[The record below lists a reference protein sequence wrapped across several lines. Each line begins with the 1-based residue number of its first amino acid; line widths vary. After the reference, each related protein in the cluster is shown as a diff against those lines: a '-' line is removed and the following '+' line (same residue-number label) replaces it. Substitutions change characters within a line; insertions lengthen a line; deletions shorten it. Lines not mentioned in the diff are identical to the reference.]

1 VQSAIAT
8 RATALTMMLCLLA
21 ATGVAQT
28 PQAKIER
35 TIDSL
40 FAEYTN
46 TPGVAIAVV
55 RNGEISFLKG
65 YGVANLEYQTPI
77 TPRTVFNIASVSK
90 QFTAFAIY
98 LLERQ
103 GRLSLEDDIRKYVPE
118 VPDHGAPIRIRHLLA
133 HTSGLRDQAALMA
146 LAGWQPGDVATT
158 EQIVRLVSR
167 QNALNFRTGTAFGY
181 SNTGYTLLAEAVAR
195 ITGMSFS
202 EYTRVN
208 IFEPLGM
215 RSTVFYDDFHRV
227 LDRNRAYSY
236 ARVNGEFVK
245 RELNYSNPGSSD
257 LMTTAEDLVRWV
269 RNFDHPVVGDARLIS
284 DFNRISV
291 LDNGGPVIWSASP
304 GDTTYHAKG
313 QLHYRYNGLGVIS
326 HGGHTGGFRAT
337 LTRFPDDDLAI
348 ITLSNNEHYTM
359 MAKVFPI
366 VDMYLSS
373 RFTASAPAGN
383 APAPRNTPSVP
394 ARVDSRLSDFVGDYG
409 SEELAT
415 RYQVQ
420 VRHGKLLLTHP
431 RLRDVELTPSVEA
444 DKFTG
449 TSTFPFELKF
459 LRRGPA
465 VTGFEITNFGA
476 RDVRFERRE

>member
-1 VQSAIAT
+1 MFRQGARETMRLCEWHTKFQLKWRVVIGGSRARSVGARMDGNGAAAIAAFERLCPSDT
-8 RATALTMMLCLLA
+8 SRFHLRRSDKVYPRIRIDAIAGVHASPSRCTLHRRLIAPSMLVMTLCGLA
-21 ATGVAQT
+21 ASGVAQ
-28 PQAKIER
+28 PPPERIER

-46 TPGVAIAVV
+46 TPGVAVAVV

-103 GRLSLEDDIRKYVPE
+103 GRLSLEDDIRKFVPE

-133 HTSGLRDQAALMA
+133 HTSGLRDQAALLA
-146 LAGWQPGDVATT
+146 LAGWQTEDVTTT

-167 QNALNFRTGTAFGY
+167 QKALNFRTGTAFGY
-181 SNTGYTLLAEAVAR
+181 SNTGYTLLAEAIAR

-202 EYTRVN
+202 QYTRIN

-215 RSTVFYDDFHRV
+215 RSTVFHDDFHRV

-236 ARVNGEFVK
+236 ERVNGDFVK
-245 RELNYSNPGSSD
+245 RDLHYSNPGASG
-257 LMTTAEDLVRWV
+257 LMTTAEDLVRWL
-269 RNFDHPVVGDARLIS
+269 RNFDRPVVGDARLIS

-291 LDNGGPVIWSASP
+291 LDNGEPVVWSASP

-326 HGGHTGGFRAT
+326 HGGHDAGFRAT
-337 LTRFPDDDLAI
+337 LTRFPENDLAI
-348 ITLSNNEHYTM
+348 VALSNNEHYTM
-359 MAKVFPI
+359 MAKVLPI
-366 VDMYLSS
+366 ADLYLSG
-373 RFTASAPAGN
+373 R
-383 APAPRNTPSVP
+383 
-394 ARVDSRLSDFVGDYG
+394 
-409 SEELAT
+409 
-415 RYQVQ
+415 
-420 VRHGKLLLTHP
+420 
-431 RLRDVELTPSVEA
+431 
-444 DKFTG
+444 
-449 TSTFPFELKF
+449 
-459 LRRGPA
+459 
-465 VTGFEITNFGA
+465 
-476 RDVRFERRE
+476 